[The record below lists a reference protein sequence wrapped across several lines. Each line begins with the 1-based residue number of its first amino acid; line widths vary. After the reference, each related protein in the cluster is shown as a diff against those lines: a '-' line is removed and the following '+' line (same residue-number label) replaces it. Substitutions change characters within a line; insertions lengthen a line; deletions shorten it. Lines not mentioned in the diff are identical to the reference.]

1 MGPHCPTSP
10 CCPALPLHPHLLGTP
25 TPLCTSPPPHCFHS
39 WPQLFTLSSHS
50 APSISCAI
58 TTHTLPHLLFWLTV
72 TSRGLWTPLSLPC
85 LFQCLHFPRG
95 PLAPRPFRLQLS
107 PGSPPLGP
115 PPCLLSQQLL
125 PFHSLHIPVPCGP
138 FSGRNGTTAA
148 PGRAGESKGARAQ
161 PGERRE
167 RGGRGQVGS
176 GAWDS
181 RRTWG
186 VGEAGV
192 GGQGREGWR
201 RGGWGRGRGVGMLE
215 GCVCACDDLVG
226 NSRGWG

>member
-72 TSRGLWTPLSLPC
+72 TSHGLWTPLSLPC

-167 RGGRGQVGS
+167 RGGRGQQCPSERRAQGGARPAASAGQRSPSSPGPSAAVQIRAAAPTVPS
-176 GAWDS
+176 G
-181 RRTWG
+181 G
-186 VGEAGV
+186 
-192 GGQGREGWR
+192 
-201 RGGWGRGRGVGMLE
+201 
-215 GCVCACDDLVG
+215 
-226 NSRGWG
+226 